1 MELYNELQIKIRE
14 LNASVLLLRSNGTNL
29 AEAEYNYKILLSQEA
44 LKLRDSKMPVSM
56 ISTVIYGIK
65 EVANLR
71 FKRDVAE
78 VVYNANQENIN
89 SLKLQI
95 RILENQIQRELGQ
108 TKYEYYYTKRKRMFY
123 LQN

>member
-1 MELYNELQIKIRE
+1 
-14 LNASVLLLRSNGTNL
+14 
-29 AEAEYNYKILLSQEA
+29 
-44 LKLRDSKMPVSM
+44 MPVSM

-108 TKYEYYYTKRKRMFY
+108 TKYE
-123 LQN
+123 

>member
-1 MELYNELQIKIRE
+1 MELYNELQTKIRE

-56 ISTVIYGIK
+56 ISTVICGIK

-108 TKYEYYYTKRKRMFY
+108 TKYE
-123 LQN
+123 

>member
-1 MELYNELQIKIRE
+1 MELYNELQTKIRE
-14 LNASVLLLRSNGTNL
+14 LNASVLLLRSNGTNP

-108 TKYEYYYTKRKRMFY
+108 TKYE
-123 LQN
+123 

>member
-1 MELYNELQIKIRE
+1 MELYNELQYKIRE
-14 LNASVLLLRSNGTNL
+14 LNAAVLLLRSNGTNL
-29 AEAEYNYKILLSQEA
+29 AEAEHNYKVLLSQEA
-44 LKLRDSKMPVSM
+44 IKLRDSKMPVSM

-108 TKYEYYYTKRKRMFY
+108 TKYE
-123 LQN
+123 

>member
-1 MELYNELQIKIRE
+1 
-14 LNASVLLLRSNGTNL
+14 
-29 AEAEYNYKILLSQEA
+29 
-44 LKLRDSKMPVSM
+44 MPVSM

-78 VVYNANQENIN
+78 VIYSANQENIN

-95 RILENQIQRELGQ
+95 RILENQIQREIGQ
-108 TKYEYYYTKRKRMFY
+108 SKYE
-123 LQN
+123 

>member
-29 AEAEYNYKILLSQEA
+29 AEAEYNNKILLSQEA

-78 VVYNANQENIN
+78 VVYDANQENIN

-108 TKYEYYYTKRKRMFY
+108 TKYE
-123 LQN
+123 